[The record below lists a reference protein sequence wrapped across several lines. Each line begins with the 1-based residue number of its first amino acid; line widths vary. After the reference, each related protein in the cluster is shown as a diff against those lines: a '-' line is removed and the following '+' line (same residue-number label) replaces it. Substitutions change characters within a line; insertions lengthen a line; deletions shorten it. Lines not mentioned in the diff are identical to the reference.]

1 MFKVGDVVIIKELD
15 VLVENGDLKKAGDLG
30 DVYCNR
36 DKKFVVFPDF
46 NYYGT
51 ECTVDEVDTKDA
63 DIPYFLSVGIWVPE
77 FMIEIKEAAK
87 EPAVGVDMDLI
98 VNADQIK
105 FAADPNPAVEVE
117 AAKVWINKFN
127 NKPFGS
133 LFVKLINIDPK
144 VAEFS
149 ATSFSKL
156 KKHEL
161 QYIAKILIDNGRK
174 AVDYNKLTQKEL
186 SAYCYAETLAL

>member
-1 MFKVGDVVIIKELD
+1 MFKVGDVVIIKKLEA
-15 VLVENGDLKKAGDLG
+15 LVANGDLKKAEDLG

-46 NYYGT
+46 NYYDT

-77 FMIEIKEAAK
+77 FMIEVKEPAK
-87 EPAVGVDMDLI
+87 EPAEIHPIDAFEVAV
-98 VNADQIK
+98 
-105 FAADPNPAVEVE
+105 DPNPEME
-117 AAKVWINKFN
+117 EEPAKVWINKFN
-127 NKPFGS
+127 NKPFGA
-133 LFVKLINIDPK
+133 LFIKLINIDPK

-174 AVDYNKLTQKEL
+174 VVDYNKLTQKEL
-186 SAYCYAETLAL
+186 SVYCYTETLSL

>member
-1 MFKVGDVVIIKELD
+1 MFKVGDVVIIKKLD
-15 VLVENGDLKKAGDLG
+15 SLVKNGDLKKTGDLG
-30 DVYCNR
+30 DVYCNQ
-36 DKKFVVFPDF
+36 DKKFIVFPDF
-46 NYYGT
+46 NYYDI

-77 FMIEIKEAAK
+77 FMIEIKK
-87 EPAVGVDMDLI
+87 
-98 VNADQIK
+98 
-105 FAADPNPAVEVE
+105 PAVEAE
-117 AAKVWINKFN
+117 PAKVWINKFN

-133 LFVKLINIDPK
+133 LFVKLINIEPK

-149 ATSFSKL
+149 STSFSKL

-174 AVDYNKLTQKEL
+174 VVDYNQLTQKEL

>member
-1 MFKVGDVVIIKELD
+1 MFKVGDVVIIKNLD
-15 VLVENGDLKKAGDLG
+15 VLVKNGDLKKAEDLG
-30 DVYCNR
+30 DVYYNQ
-36 DKKFVVFPDF
+36 DNKFVVFPDF

-51 ECTVDEVDTKDA
+51 KCTVDEVDIKDA

-77 FMIEIKEAAK
+77 FMIELKK
-87 EPAVGVDMDLI
+87 V
-98 VNADQIK
+98 
-105 FAADPNPAVEVE
+105 AVEAE
-117 AAKVWINKFN
+117 PAKVWINKFN

-149 ATSFSKL
+149 NTYFSKL

-174 AVDYNKLTQKEL
+174 VVDYNKLTQKEL
-186 SAYCYAETLAL
+186 SAYCYAEALAL